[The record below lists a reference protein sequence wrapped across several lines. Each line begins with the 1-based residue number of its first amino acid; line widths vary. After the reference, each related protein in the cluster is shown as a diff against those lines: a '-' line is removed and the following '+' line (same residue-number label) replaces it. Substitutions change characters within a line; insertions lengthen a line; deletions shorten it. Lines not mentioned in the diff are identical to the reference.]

1 MDFAPNWEKHLLK
14 FWADANN
21 EYAVLS
27 TYVADYHQLG
37 VCVNDQFEVP
47 HLCQVKFAIFV
58 CFLLF
63 MWPHTYICFNFSI
76 LFNIFQH
83 FSI

>member
-1 MDFAPNWEKHLLK
+1 MDFSPDWEKHLLR

-37 VCVNDQFEVP
+37 TCVNNQFEVP
-47 HLCQVKFAIFV
+47 HLCQVTFA
-58 CFLLF
+58 
-63 MWPHTYICFNFSI
+63 M
-76 LFNIFQH
+76 
-83 FSI
+83 